1 MPASGIFADSRT
13 AIVNALTALGVVS
26 VTDPRNAR
34 PLTVLINPPTFDAF
48 TYNVGDIRFELL
60 ILAAPPGNQ
69 DAEDYLIT
77 TADTIMASTT
87 LAVTGGRPVSVTV
100 GDQQIPA
107 YSLTVAIA
115 ARRN

>member
-1 MPASGIFADSRT
+1 MAATGIFAESRT
-13 AIVNALTALGVVS
+13 AIVNALTALS
-26 VTDPRNAR
+26 LAPVTDPRNAR
-34 PLTVLINPPTFDAF
+34 PMTVLVNPPTFDAF
-48 TYNVGDIRFELL
+48 TYN
-60 ILAAPPGNQ
+60 
-69 DAEDYLIT
+69 IT

>member
-1 MPASGIFADSRT
+1 MPASGIFAESRT
-13 AIVNALTALGVVS
+13 AIVNALTALNIVS

-77 TADTIMASTT
+77 TADTIMASTV

>member
-1 MPASGIFADSRT
+1 MPASGIFAESRT

-34 PLTVLINPPTFDAF
+34 PLTVLINPPTFDVF

>member
-1 MPASGIFADSRT
+1 MAATGIFAESRT
-13 AIVNALTALGVVS
+13 AIVDALTALGIVS

-34 PLTVLINPPTFDAF
+34 PLTVLVNPPTFDSF

-77 TADTIMASTT
+77 TADTVMASTT
-87 LAVTGGRPVSVTV
+87 LAVTGGRPVAVNV

>member
-1 MPASGIFADSRT
+1 MAATGIFAESRT
-13 AIVNALTALGVVS
+13 AVVNALTALGIAV

-34 PLTVLINPPTFDAF
+34 PLTVMVNPPTFDSF

-77 TADTIMASTT
+77 TADQIMASTT
-87 LAVTGGRPVSVTV
+87 LAVTNGRPIALTV

>member
-1 MPASGIFADSRT
+1 MAATGILAESRS
-13 AIVNALTALGVVS
+13 AIVTQLVNLGLAA

-34 PLTVLINPPTFDAF
+34 PMSVLVNPPTFDSF
-48 TYNVGDIRFELL
+48 TYNVGNITFELL

-77 TADTIMASTT
+77 TADTIMDSSI
-87 LAVTGGRPVSVTV
+87 AVTGGRPVSVTV

-107 YSLTVAIA
+107 YSLTVPIP

>member
-1 MPASGIFADSRT
+1 MAATGIFAESRS
-13 AIVNALTALGVVS
+13 AIVAQLVNLGLAP

-34 PLTVLINPPTFDAF
+34 PMSVLVNPPTFDSF
-48 TYNVGDIRFELL
+48 TYNVGNITFELL

-77 TADTIMASTT
+77 TADTIMDSSI
-87 LAVTGGRPVSVTV
+87 AVTGGRPVSVTV
-100 GDQQIPA
+100 GDQQQIPA

>member
-1 MPASGIFADSRT
+1 MPASGIFAESRT
-13 AIVNALTALGVVS
+13 AIVDALTALNLVS
-26 VTDPRNAR
+26 VIDPRNAR

-87 LAVTGGRPVSVTV
+87 LAVTGGRPVSVSV

>member
-1 MPASGIFADSRT
+1 MAATGIFAESRT
-13 AIVNALTALGVVS
+13 AIVNALTALSLVP

-34 PLTVLINPPTFDAF
+34 PMSVLINPPTFDSF
-48 TYNVGDIRFELL
+48 NYNVGDIRFELL
-60 ILAAPPGNQ
+60 ILAAPPSNQ

-107 YSLTVAIA
+107 YSLTVAVA

>member
-1 MPASGIFADSRT
+1 MPATGIFAESRT
-13 AIVNALTALGVVS
+13 AIVNALTALGIAS

-34 PLTVLINPPTFDAF
+34 PMTVMVNPPTFDSF

-87 LAVTGGRPVSVTV
+87 LAVTDGRPIAVTV

>member
-1 MPASGIFADSRT
+1 MAATGIFAESRT
-13 AIVNALTALGVVS
+13 AVVNALTALGIAV

-34 PLTVLINPPTFDAF
+34 PLTVMVNPPTFDSF

-77 TADTIMASTT
+77 TADQIMASTT
-87 LAVTGGRPVSVTV
+87 LAVTNGRPIAVTV

>member
-1 MPASGIFADSRT
+1 MAATGIFAESRT
-13 AIVNALTALGVVS
+13 AIVNALTALSLVPI
-26 VTDPRNAR
+26 TDPRNAR
-34 PLTVLINPPTFDAF
+34 PMTVLVNPPTFDAF

-87 LAVTGGRPVSVTV
+87 LAVTDGRPIAVTV

-107 YSLTVAIA
+107 YSLTVALA
-115 ARRN
+115 TRRN

>member
-1 MPASGIFADSRT
+1 MAATGIFADSRT
-13 AIVNALTALGVVS
+13 AIVNALTALSLVP

-34 PLTVLINPPTFDAF
+34 PMTVLVNPPTFDAF

-87 LAVTGGRPVSVTV
+87 LAVTDGRPIAVTV

-107 YSLTVAIA
+107 YSLTVALA
-115 ARRN
+115 TRRN

>member
-1 MPASGIFADSRT
+1 MSATGIFAESRT
-13 AIVNALTALGVVS
+13 AVVNALTALGLAAVI
-26 VTDPRNAR
+26 DPRNAR
-34 PLTVLINPPTFDAF
+34 PMTVLVNPPTFDSF
-48 TYNVGDIRFELL
+48 TYNVGDIRFDLL

-87 LAVTGGRPVSVTV
+87 LAVTSGRPATVTV
-100 GDQQIPA
+100 GDQVIPA
-107 YSLTVAIA
+107 YNLTVAIA